1 MKIGI
6 NCLHLHLPGCTSL
19 KEKRRRIKPLISR
32 LHKEFNI
39 SVSELDLQDMWQE
52 TIIGC
57 AMISNS
63 EVIIQQCFEQVNHY
77 TQRFFTELE
86 LLDNKIEIL

>member
-32 LHKEFNI
+32 LHTEYNI

-52 TIIGC
+52 AIIGC
-57 AMISNS
+57 AMISND
-63 EVIIQQCFEQVNHY
+63 EAVIQRSFEQINHF
-77 TQRFFTELE
+77 TQTFFTELE
-86 LLDNKIEIL
+86 LLDNKVEIF